1 MRPKLL
7 LRIAAF
13 FTLFVA
19 VGHTIGNCTRKAT
32 TDAGQQEV
40 IKKMESFKFDF
51 NGSVR
56 SWDNFY
62 EGLSL
67 DTSITLVVFTVLLW
81 LIAGSANKYPVFC
94 TSLLWAILVCFIGF
108 TITGFM
114 YFFIVPAIC
123 TLLASLLVIAAIFQL
138 RKLSPINSVL

>member
-13 FTLFVA
+13 FILFVA

-32 TDAGQQEV
+32 TDARQQE
-40 IKKMESFKFDF
+40 IFKKMADYKFDF
-51 NGSVR
+51 GGSMR

-62 EGLSL
+62 EGMTLDVSL
-67 DTSITLVVFTVLLW
+67 TLVIFTVLLW
-81 LIAGSANKYPVFC
+81 LISGSAHKYPVFC
-94 TSLLWAILVCFIGF
+94 TSLLWAMLTCFIGF
-108 TITGFM
+108 TIIGFL
-114 YFFIVPAIC
+114 YFFVVPATC
-123 TLLASLLVIAAIFQL
+123 TLIASLLLIVVIFQL

>member
-13 FTLFVA
+13 FILFVA

-32 TDAGQQEV
+32 TDARQQD
-40 IKKMESFKFDF
+40 IFKKMADYKFDF
-51 NGSVR
+51 NGSMR

-62 EGLSL
+62 DGMSL
-67 DTSITLVVFTVLLW
+67 DVSLTLVIFTVLLW
-81 LIAGSANKYPVFC
+81 LISGSVNKYPVFC
-94 TSLLWAILVCFIGF
+94 TSLLWAILACFIGF
-108 TITGFM
+108 TIIGFL
-114 YFFIVPAIC
+114 YFFIVPATC
-123 TLLASLLVIAAIFQL
+123 TFIASLLVIIVIFQL